1 MRSILIPALLLLS
14 TAAAQCD
21 PAGDPTG
28 DPAGVTVAPKSP
40 DATETREF
48 RTAGGRLLGTVTV
61 IAGVKYFS
69 AADGT
74 PLGTAEVVDGRRIY
88 RSF

>member
-14 TAAAQCD
+14 TAAAQC
-21 PAGDPTG
+21 

-61 IAGVKYFS
+61 IAGVKYFT

-74 PLGTAEVVDGRRIY
+74 PLGTAEVVDGRLIY

>member
-14 TAAAQCD
+14 TAAAQC
-21 PAGDPTG
+21 DPTG

-61 IAGVKYFS
+61 IAGVKYFT

-74 PLGTAEVVDGRRIY
+74 PLGTAEIVDGRRVY